1 MKNKI
6 RQFIIASVILLTV
19 FCLIFIFG
27 NSLKDGTES
36 GEQSVA
42 VKKMLLAIADIFG
55 IEGNIDL
62 ALLRNLAHVAEFA
75 LLGACIGSLSF
86 YMARRK
92 CPTTALR
99 YTAFISASIG
109 AGALIS
115 VIDELIQLTS
125 PGRACELKDAL
136 LDVSGIIIGNIFA
149 ILCYILIIK
158 LKKYLKNSRKE
169 KNAKNT

>member
-36 GEQSVA
+36 GEQSMA
-42 VKKMLLAIADIFG
+42 VKKMLLAVADIFG
-55 IEGNIDL
+55 IEGNIDH
-62 ALLRNLAHVAEFA
+62 ALLRNLAHIAEFA

-86 YMARRK
+86 YLARRK
-92 CPTTALR
+92 YPVSALR
-99 YTAFISASIG
+99 YTVFISASVG
-109 AGALIS
+109 AGALIA

-125 PGRACELKDAL
+125 PGRACEVKDAL
-136 LDVSGIIIGNIFA
+136 LDISGVIIGNIVGIA
-149 ILCYILIIK
+149 CYLLIIV
-158 LKKYLKNSRKE
+158 LKNAVK
-169 KNAKNT
+169 KAKNKKL